1 MDFSALNFGVDGD
14 SITAGEQWSKFV
26 ADSLGM
32 ASHYNVAVGS
42 AVWYKRTVT
51 CKAGT
56 VTTQNYGDEDFAGI
70 SDGWEPTEDINELQK
85 RVNNCAVVHIQR
97 YISDV
102 KSGLA
107 PVPDIFAFAMGTNDE
122 IHRLGDAEAALSG
135 KYLDGND
142 KVDLFT
148 EAGAMRWCLQRIA
161 EEFPK
166 VRIFVL
172 TPIQTGDETHNRK
185 LEKQIDT
192 VMRRIA
198 GAFGAQ
204 VIDCFHGCG
213 ICEKFEVWG
222 ERGRYLKDGLHPDV
236 EGQQLEGAFAA
247 KEIRN
252 NMF

>member
-85 RVNNCAVVHIQR
+85 RMNNCAVVHIQR

-107 PVPDIFAFAMGTNDE
+107 PVPDIFAFAMGTND
-122 IHRLGDAEAALSG
+122 
-135 KYLDGND
+135 
-142 KVDLFT
+142 
-148 EAGAMRWCLQRIA
+148 
-161 EEFPK
+161 
-166 VRIFVL
+166 
-172 TPIQTGDETHNRK
+172 
-185 LEKQIDT
+185 
-192 VMRRIA
+192 
-198 GAFGAQ
+198 
-204 VIDCFHGCG
+204 
-213 ICEKFEVWG
+213 
-222 ERGRYLKDGLHPDV
+222 
-236 EGQQLEGAFAA
+236 
-247 KEIRN
+247 
-252 NMF
+252 